1 MLKPSRFYTRNRLKN
16 VIASAASVA
25 PEDRGDAESL
35 FLLCRTYL
43 YEKYTGGD
51 SLIIVTYVYTK

>member
-25 PEDRGDAESL
+25 PEDRGTQRVCFCSVVH
-35 FLLCRTYL
+35 T

>member
-25 PEDRGDAESL
+25 PEDRGTQRVCFCSVVH
-35 FLLCRTYL
+35 TYM
-43 YEKYTGGD
+43 KN
-51 SLIIVTYVYTK
+51 IRAAIA